1 MRAWK
6 TGNNQHQQKRT
17 GEKIQKDNLTG
28 WNMDKTVIVIA
39 GPTAS
44 GKTDLAI
51 NLALE
56 TDGEVVSA
64 DSMQIY
70 RYMDIGTAKPTKEEM
85 RGIPHHMIDI
95 VDPGENYSVALY
107 KRDAENC
114 IRDILSRGK
123 LPIVAGGT
131 GLYINSLIY
140 NIKFGETVIDEEF
153 RERMRKIAETEGPK
167 VLHEMLEKVDPESAA
182 KIHYNN
188 VKRVIRALEVYE
200 YTKKPISQHQKE
212 SRTEPP
218 EFRYLVFILS
228 MDRERL
234 YDRINRRVDKMIQKG
249 LVDEVRRLLKMGYKP
264 GSTALQGLGYKEI
277 IRFLNN
283 ELPFEEAIRI
293 LKRDT
298 RHFAKRQLTWFR
310 AIKEAV
316 WLEGGEE
323 NLEKN
328 TKKIQEYLETS
339 I

>member
-1 MRAWK
+1 MNGK
-6 TGNNQHQQKRT
+6 GY
-17 GEKIQKDNLTG
+17 
-28 WNMDKTVIVIA
+28 MDKTVIVIA

-70 RYMDIGTAKPTKEEM
+70 RYMDIGTAKPSKEEM
-85 RGIPHHMIDI
+85 KGIPHHMIDI
-95 VDPGENYSVALY
+95 LDPDESYSVALY
-107 KRDAENC
+107 KRDAEKC

-123 LPIVAGGT
+123 LPIIAGGT

-140 NIKFGETVIDEEF
+140 NIKFSETVTDEEF
-153 RERMRKIAETEGPK
+153 RKKMQRIAETEGPM
-167 VLHEMLEKVDPESAA
+167 VLHEMLRKVDPESAE

-212 SRTEPP
+212 SRIEPP

-228 MDRERL
+228 MDREKL
-234 YDRINRRVDKMIQKG
+234 YDRINRRVDKMIENG
-249 LVDEVRRLLKMGYKP
+249 LVDEVRRLLEKGYKP

-277 IRFLNN
+277 IRYLNS
-283 ELPFEEAIRI
+283 EIPFEEAVRI

-298 RHFAKRQLTWFR
+298 RHYAKRQITWFR
-310 AIKEAV
+310 AIKDAI
-316 WLEGGEE
+316 WLEGGDE

-328 TKKIQEYLETS
+328 TKKIQKYLETS
-339 I
+339 N

>member
-1 MRAWK
+1 MKVQNR
-6 TGNNQHQQKRT
+6 
-17 GEKIQKDNLTG
+17 
-28 WNMDKTVIVIA
+28 DKTVIVIA

-51 NLALE
+51 NLALK
-56 TDGEVVSA
+56 TGGEVVSA

-85 RGIPHHMIDI
+85 KGIPHHMIDI
-95 VDPGENYSVALY
+95 VDPDESYSVALY
-107 KRDAENC
+107 KKDAGKC
-114 IRDILSRGK
+114 IKDILSRGR

-140 NIKFGETVIDEEF
+140 NIKFSETVTDEEF
-153 RERMRKIAETEGPK
+153 RKRMQDIARTEGPK
-167 VLHEMLEKVDPESAA
+167 VLHEMLQRVDPESAGE
-182 KIHYNN
+182 IHYNN

-200 YTKKPISQHQKE
+200 YTKKPLSQHKKE

-218 EFRYLVFILS
+218 EYRYLVFVLN
-228 MDRERL
+228 MDRNVL
-234 YDRINRRVDKMIQKG
+234 YDRIDRRVDKMLEAG
-249 LVDEVRRLLKMGYKP
+249 LVDEVKMLLNMGYKP

-277 IRFLNN
+277 ISYLNN
-283 ELPFEEAIRI
+283 EVPFDEAIRI

-298 RHFAKRQLTWFR
+298 RHYAKRQLTWFR
-310 AIKEAV
+310 SIKEAV
-316 WLEGGEE
+316 WLEAGSGKI
-323 NLEKN
+323 EKN

>member
-1 MRAWK
+1 MNGK
-6 TGNNQHQQKRT
+6 GY
-17 GEKIQKDNLTG
+17 
-28 WNMDKTVIVIA
+28 MDKTVIVIA

-70 RYMDIGTAKPTKEEM
+70 RYMDIGTAKPSKEEM
-85 RGIPHHMIDI
+85 KGIPHHMIDI
-95 VDPGENYSVALY
+95 LDPDESYSVALY
-107 KRDAENC
+107 KRDAEKC

-123 LPIVAGGT
+123 LRIIAGGT

-140 NIKFGETVIDEEF
+140 NIKFSETVTDEEF
-153 RERMRKIAETEGPK
+153 RKKMQRIAETEGPM
-167 VLHEMLEKVDPESAA
+167 VLHEMLRKVDPESAE

-212 SRTEPP
+212 SRIEPP

-228 MDRERL
+228 MDREKL
-234 YDRINRRVDKMIQKG
+234 YDRINRRVDKMIENG
-249 LVDEVRRLLKMGYKP
+249 LVDEVRRLLEKGYKP

-277 IRFLNN
+277 IRYLNS
-283 ELPFEEAIRI
+283 EIPFEEAVRI

-298 RHFAKRQLTWFR
+298 RHYAKRQITWFR
-310 AIKEAV
+310 AIKDAI
-316 WLEGGEE
+316 WLEGGDE

-328 TKKIQEYLETS
+328 TKKIQKYLETS
-339 I
+339 N

>member
-1 MRAWK
+1 
-6 TGNNQHQQKRT
+6 
-17 GEKIQKDNLTG
+17 
-28 WNMDKTVIVIA
+28 MDKTVIVIA

>member
-1 MRAWK
+1 MAME
-6 TGNNQHQQKRT
+6 RT
-17 GEKIQKDNLTG
+17 
-28 WNMDKTVIVIA
+28 VVVIA

-51 NLALE
+51 NLAME
-56 TDGEVVSA
+56 ANGEVVSA

-70 RYMDIGTAKPTKEEM
+70 RYMNIGTAKPAKNEM
-85 RGIPHHMIDI
+85 KGIPHHMIDI
-95 VDPGENYSVALY
+95 VEPDENYSVALF
-107 KRDAENC
+107 KKDAEKC
-114 IRDILSRGK
+114 IEDIISRGK

-140 NIKFGETVIDEEF
+140 NIKFGETVTDEDF
-153 RERMRKIAETEGPK
+153 RKRMRRIAETEGPK

-218 EFRYLVFILS
+218 RYRYLVFILN

-234 YDRINRRVDKMIQKG
+234 YDRINRRVDRMLEAG
-249 LVDEVRRLLKMGYKP
+249 LVDEVKMLLEMGYNP
-264 GSTALQGLGYKEI
+264 DSTALQGLGYKEI
-277 IRFLNN
+277 IRYLNN
-283 ELPFEEAIRI
+283 ELPFEEAVRI

-328 TKKIQEYLETS
+328 TKKIMEYLES
-339 I
+339 KI